1 MAVSNSPCST
11 TVTVPATS
19 IQLQQPHPSLS
30 PGETLRLL
38 AEHCD
43 ELGIHNWDVYGDF
56 HLTPGDSFLRRFESE
71 VAAEFQKEDA
81 VFVPSG
87 VMAQSIALLI
97 HSKKKHTNRQTKQCF
112 ACHATSHLLLHEQ
125 EGFSELC
132 QMEAISLPRLDP
144 GTGFDAPPLLFQH
157 VEEYLR
163 AEDSEDVISTLLLEL
178 PHRELGGKLTPWDD
192 ILLMRQLT
200 AQRGIAFHCDGARIF
215 EATSGYEK
223 SPAELAEPFDSLYV
237 SFYKGLGG
245 ISGAM
250 LLGSNEFC
258 DEARVWLR
266 RFGGN
271 LYTLLPYVVSA
282 WRGFRNNWQQVI
294 TPDKRSMSFAEKKN
308 KLVRISQRLSRS
320 KAISRILTLEP
331 MIPQVNMAHL
341 YLRVAVQD
349 AERNRDRV
357 VDELGVS
364 IFHRLRPIDE
374 TEIVAHAQGFMCR
387 FELSIGEANGSI
399 SDDVWIAAWERF
411 AKLLEEDDKELQS

>member
-1 MAVSNSPCST
+1 MAVSNSPHST
-11 TVTVPATS
+11 TATTPATS
-19 IQLQQPHPSLS
+19 IMLQQPHPTLS
-30 PGETLRLL
+30 PAETLRLL
-38 AEHCD
+38 AEQCD
-43 ELGIHNWDVYGDF
+43 ELGIHDWDVYGDF
-56 HLTPGDSFLRRFESE
+56 HLSPGDSFVRRFESE
-71 VAAEFQKEDA
+71 LAAEFQKEDA

-97 HSKKKHTNRQTKQCF
+97 HSNKRSTNKQRKQCF
-112 ACHATSHLLLHEQ
+112 VCHATSHLLLHEQ

-132 QMEAISLPRLDP
+132 QMEAISLPRLEP
-144 GTGFDAPPLLFQH
+144 ATGFGAPPLLFEH

-163 AEDSEDVISTLLLEL
+163 AEDSKSNISTLLLEL
-178 PHRELGGKLTPWDD
+178 PHRELGGKLTPWED
-192 ILLMRQLT
+192 ILMMRKLS
-200 AQRGIAFHCDGARIF
+200 AEMGIAFHCDGARIF

-223 SPAELAEPFDSLYV
+223 TVAELAEPFDSLYV

-258 DEARVWLR
+258 DEVRVWLR

-282 WRGFRNNWQQVI
+282 SRGFRNNWQLV
-294 TPDKRSMSFAEKKN
+294 TAKTSSRMSFAEKKS
-308 KLVRISQRLSRS
+308 KLVRISQGLSRS

-331 MIPQVNMAHL
+331 KSPEVNMVHM
-341 YLRVAVQD
+341 YLRMAVQD
-349 AERNRDRV
+349 AERNRDKV
-357 VDELGVS
+357 ADELGVT

-374 TEIVAHAQGFMCR
+374 TEIVASAQGFKCR

-399 SDDVWIAAWERF
+399 SDDVWITAWERF
-411 AKLLEEDDKELQS
+411 AQLFEEDDKESQS